1 MFGRFRVMS
10 KKDEP
15 NFVLTLSMI
24 TNDLNNFRLDKV
36 FEVSR
41 KIQNACLGEILRR
54 NQLVQNSKLYR
65 KNIRCIKAINGKIQK
80 SKDVKEV
87 KVLEKE
93 RRTLYNKQKELEI
106 QFGLTEYAIHEFVTP
121 MKHHFEGV
129 LDINTAQKLATRAWK
144 AYEKKRYG
152 KADNVYFK
160 KHGTL
165 TSIEGKTNKSGIIF
179 RGENG
184 QYYVNLI
191 GSKILVKVKPMDIYA
206 KEALLN
212 LKNIKYCRII
222 RKIIR
227 GKIKYFVQL
236 IIKGIPPRKRD
247 KNNGIF
253 KVQLGEG
260 RTGIDPGTQTMAVV
274 SDEGVLLQELAPDI
288 NRLENKKR
296 LIQRKMDCSKRATN
310 PNKFN
315 VNGTFKVGN
324 TDRWIFSNNYI
335 KLRNKLH
342 DIQQKQAAK
351 RRQSHCH
358 LANAILQTGDEF
370 FVETMNYQALQKR
383 AKKTKVSNKTGR
395 FQRKKRYGKSIAN
408 KAPALFISI
417 LEYKC
422 KYLGAKLN
430 KINTWSAKAS
440 QYNHET
446 DDYQKKKLHQR
457 WSQVGDFIV
466 QRDLYSAFLIKNIDD
481 ALEKIDKDLCDKNF
495 ENFIIKHDLEIVR
508 LKLLM
513 PTISSMG
520 IKV

>member
-1 MFGRFRVMS
+1 MS

-24 TNDLNNFRLDKV
+24 TKNLNNFRLDKV

-54 NQLVQNSKLYR
+54 DQLVQNNKQYR
-65 KNIRCIKAINGKIQK
+65 KNNRCIKAINRKIQK
-80 SKDVKEV
+80 SKYEKEV
-87 KVLEKE
+87 KVLERD
-93 RRTLYNKQKELEI
+93 RRVLYYKQKELEI
-106 QFGLTEYAIHEFVTP
+106 QFGLNEYAIHDFVTP
-121 MKHHFEGV
+121 MKHHFNGV

-144 AYEKKRYG
+144 AFEKKRYG
-152 KADNVYFK
+152 NADNVYFK
-160 KHGTL
+160 KYGTM

-179 RGENG
+179 REENG
-184 QYYVNLI
+184 RYYVNVI
-191 GSKILVKVKPMDIYA
+191 GSKILVKLRPMDLYA
-206 KEALLN
+206 KEALIN

-222 RKIIR
+222 RKMIR
-227 GKIKYFVQL
+227 GKMRYFVQL

-247 KNNGIF
+247 KNTGLF
-253 KVQLGEG
+253 KVQVGEG

-288 NRLENKKR
+288 DKLETEKR
-296 LIQRKMDCSKRATN
+296 LIQRKMDRSKRATN

-315 VNGTFKVGN
+315 VDGTFKVGN
-324 TDRWIFSNNYI
+324 TGRWIFSNNYI
-335 KLRNKLH
+335 KLRNKLQ
-342 DIQQKQAAK
+342 DIQRKQAAK

-358 LANAILQTGDEF
+358 LANVILQTGHEF
-370 FVETMNYQALQKR
+370 FVETMNYHALQKR
-383 AKKTKVSNKTGR
+383 AKKNKVNNKSGR

-408 KAPALFISI
+408 KAPALFVSI

-446 DDYQKKKLHQR
+446 DEYQKKKLHLR

-466 QRDLYSAFLIKNIDD
+466 QRDLYSAFLIKNINN
-481 ALEKIDKDLCDKNF
+481 ALEKVDKDLCDKNF
-495 ENFIIKHDLEIVR
+495 ENFIIKHDLEIIR

-513 PTISSMG
+513 PNISSMG

>member
-1 MFGRFRVMS
+1 M
-10 KKDEP
+10 
-15 NFVLTLSMI
+15 
-24 TNDLNNFRLDKV
+24 
-36 FEVSR
+36 
-41 KIQNACLGEILRR
+41 
-54 NQLVQNSKLYR
+54 
-65 KNIRCIKAINGKIQK
+65 
-80 SKDVKEV
+80 
-87 KVLEKE
+87 
-93 RRTLYNKQKELEI
+93 
-106 QFGLTEYAIHEFVTP
+106 
-121 MKHHFEGV
+121 
-129 LDINTAQKLATRAWK
+129 
-144 AYEKKRYG
+144 
-152 KADNVYFK
+152 YFK

-191 GSKILVKVKPMDIYA
+191 GSKILVKVKPMDIYE

-296 LIQRKMDCSKRATN
+296 LIQRKMDRSKRATN